1 MVKFKLVWEEVVT
14 NWALVEI
21 KFVWIGFDYSEKNKF
36 GQQAAMRM
44 ILVVVMMVAAVAAV
58 AAAAVA
64 LPGLPYVLNSIIL
77 EKSKLYESDNE
88 S

>member
-1 MVKFKLVWEEVVT
+1 MVKFTLVWEEVVT
-14 NWALVEI
+14 NWALVDI
-21 KFVWIGFDYSEKNKF
+21 KFGWIGFDYIQKNKF

-44 ILVVVMMVAAVAAV
+44 ILVVVMMVAAV

-77 EKSKLYESDNE
+77 EKSKPYESDNE